1 MDNPE
6 VAATFQVTASETK
19 NINVSSTTPKEE
31 LFDLLHTELTSD
43 QWKRLLH
50 LLNTHRDIFA
60 SFSKNLGN
68 TTVVKHTI
76 DTRDH
81 PPIKLRLN

>member
-6 VAATFQVTASETK
+6 VAATFQETASETK

-50 LLNTHRDIFA
+50 LPNTHRDIFA
-60 SFSKNLGN
+60 SFSE
-68 TTVVKHTI
+68 
-76 DTRDH
+76 
-81 PPIKLRLN
+81 